1 MSFSEISFH
10 VFYNFWKLK
19 WQDVVISSP
28 LRLMFCEFSLRGNKS
43 HLSYNE
49 LFCCHFLVFVFSTH
63 SKEIII
69 VTEFMF
75 AGINW
80 FWAQI
85 IFIPANIYSIVFI
98 QSILSPCSS
107 SRHSSRSNHCFSN
120 CWACTLFLLISA
132 RTKILFV
139 AFWKK
144 IGKFNA
150 KEKGARK
157 LKTLNLIFYD
167 NCRNSRALIG

>member
-28 LRLMFCEFSLRGNKS
+28 LRLMFCEFSLRENKS
-43 HLSYNE
+43 HFTYNE
-49 LFCCHFLVFVFSTH
+49 LFCCHFLVFVSSTH

-120 CWACTLFLLISA
+120 CWACTLFLL
-132 RTKILFV
+132 FP
-139 AFWKK
+139 
-144 IGKFNA
+144 
-150 KEKGARK
+150 
-157 LKTLNLIFYD
+157 
-167 NCRNSRALIG
+167 RALKFWLLLSGKKSGNLMRKKRAHAN